1 MNAKKI
7 LNTQKINLTLNDVCE
22 YLDAIA
28 KSESII
34 CNSVFIY
41 SDMLISL
48 DIFGKQFRSENK
60 PREWYFAIREN
71 GTEAGES
78 QEYVMNRLSDLG
90 EAHIAFKVERTDD
103 TYTLTIRR

>member
-7 LNTQKINLTLNDVCE
+7 FNSQKTSLTLNDVCE

-48 DIFGKQFRSENK
+48 DVFERQFRSENK
-60 PREWYFAIREN
+60 PHEWYFAIREN
-71 GTEAGES
+71 GTEAGETK
-78 QEYVMNRLSDLG
+78 EYVMQRLSDLG

-103 TYTLTIRR
+103 AYTLTIRR